1 MSMPSVSSASSVA
14 FFESLFSV
22 LVSFS
27 PFPRVSIAVAFSA
40 DSFGSW
46 SVGSVIGE
54 EGTVDSG
61 WIVPARE
68 SVGVIGESTAD
79 IADREKVLNG
89 NERAVAKGMKQVR
102 KSA

>member
-1 MSMPSVSSASSVA
+1 MPSVSSASSVA
-14 FFESLFSV
+14 FFESPLIV

-27 PFPRVSIAVAFSA
+27 PFPRASISVAFSA
-40 DSFGSW
+40 DSFESW

-79 IADREKVLNG
+79 IADGEKVLYG
-89 NERAVAKGMKQVR
+89 NKRAVAER
-102 KSA
+102 